1 MTTVIKIELD
11 FSKTEIGITTTEYLN
26 EIVDS
31 EELKDNLNR
40 ALAGKNLKVK
50 EANQLIQSL
59 LAAIVI
65 NGGEGDKAIKN
76 SIDKVL
82 MCY

>member
-65 NGGEGDKAIKN
+65 NGEGDKAIKN